1 MSLVL
6 FLVFLIQYECLL
18 YEKCLY
24 GFHSAFTSF
33 VRLLTSRES
42 L

>member
-1 MSLVL
+1 MNLVL
-6 FLVFLIQYECLL
+6 FLAFLIQYECLP
-18 YEKCLY
+18 YEKYLY

-33 VRLLTSRES
+33 VRLLTSKES

>member
-6 FLVFLIQYECLL
+6 FLVFLIHYECLP

-24 GFHSAFTSF
+24 GFYSAFTSF